1 MENPFA
7 KNCVDILNF
16 RIEQEELSS
25 RLYQAMSLWLND
37 KGYVGAAKAWK
48 TDADGEMEHAQW
60 AKDYLLAMGVCPKL
74 PTLPEPPREFA
85 GLPDIIRKSY
95 EHEIVVTQQCNDLA
109 NYAFL
114 NGNHL
119 LYQLALKYLT
129 EQQEE
134 LDKVQTYLDKL
145 TAFGESQVALKL
157 FDTELGGD

>member
-7 KNCVDILNF
+7 TNCVDILNY

-25 RLYQAMSLWLND
+25 RLYEAMSLWLND

-48 TDADGEMEHAQW
+48 KDSEGEMEHAQW
-60 AKDYLLAMGVCPKL
+60 AKDFLLDMGVNPKL
-74 PTLPEPPREFA
+74 PLLSEPQHDFK
-85 GLPDIIRKSY
+85 GLPDIIHLSFA
-95 EHEIVVTQQCNDLA
+95 HEVKITTQCNELA

-119 LYQLALKYLT
+119 LYQLAMKYLT

-134 LDKVQTYLDKL
+134 LGKVQTYLDKL
-145 TAFGESQVALKL
+145 QAFGESEIAMKL
-157 FDTELGGD
+157 FDNELGS